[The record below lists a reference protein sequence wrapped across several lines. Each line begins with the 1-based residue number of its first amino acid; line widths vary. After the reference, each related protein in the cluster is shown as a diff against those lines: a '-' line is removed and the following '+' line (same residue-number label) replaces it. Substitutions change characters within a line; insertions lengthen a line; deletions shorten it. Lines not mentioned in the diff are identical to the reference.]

1 VKLSDAT
8 VLVVDDEP
16 ELLEIFS
23 QWLERSGCKVFAA
36 SNGAEAL
43 KLLEVE
49 KVDALISD
57 IQMPL
62 VDGITLVR
70 RIEEAGLSIPSK
82 VLLSGFARVNMHE
95 IHALGVQTMLEK
107 PLRRQDLLSA
117 LERSLL
123 ET

>member
-1 VKLSDAT
+1 M
-8 VLVVDDEP
+8 
-16 ELLEIFS
+16 LEIFS

-70 RIEEAGLSIPSK
+70 RIVEAGISIPSML
-82 VLLSGFARVNMHE
+82 LLSGFARVDMHE

-117 LERSLL
+117 LERNLL